1 MSKTIQEYL
10 NEAYDVKFKGKDTT
24 MEVNSTVRSLM
35 FTIKDKKGD
44 ILGFHMIKGK
54 EIKELLKYID
64 DEIVL

>member
-1 MSKTIQEYL
+1 
-10 NEAYDVKFKGKDTT
+10 
-24 MEVNSTVRSLM
+24 M

>member
-24 MEVNSTVRSLM
+24 MEVTSTIRSLM
-35 FTIKDKKGD
+35 FTIKDKKGN
-44 ILGFHMIKGK
+44 IVAHHMIKGK
-54 EIKELLKYID
+54 EVKQLLDYID